1 MWIGTSVFSID
12 EDICPKNSFGALNKL
27 SPDCSSCGA
36 FLMRVEILFGESVNS
51 KNKSKLFRIL
61 K

>member
-12 EDICPKNSFGALNKL
+12 EDICPKNRFGALNKL

-36 FLMRVEILFGESVNS
+36 FLMTVEILFGESVTPRTKANC
-51 KNKSKLFRIL
+51 LGY
-61 K
+61 